1 MLEKKVMS
9 LVGWYLEEVKVQE
22 TSSRP
27 RLLLAYA
34 DSAYAARIV
43 RSFRRL
49 GWEVHMAATA
59 REVDR
64 LIEIHG
70 PQAVLVDVAL
80 PDENGWDVSA
90 RITAA
95 RPEQHVV
102 LLATD
107 RPVDAAAR
115 ARTAGAAAI
124 VTRADGM
131 ESLVRAVYGG
141 TLAQAV

>member
-1 MLEKKVMS
+1 MS
-9 LVGWYLEEVKVQE
+9 LVGWEGMEPMGTNVQM
-22 TSSRP
+22 SGRP

-59 REVDR
+59 AEADR
-64 LIEIHG
+64 LVQVHA
-70 PQAVLVDVAL
+70 PHAVLLDVGL
-80 PDENGWDVSA
+80 PDENGWNASA

-95 RPEQHVV
+95 RPAQHIV
-102 LLATD
+102 LLAAD
-107 RPVDAAAR
+107 RPADTHDRLSA
-115 ARTAGAAAI
+115 AGAAAL

-131 ESLVRAVYGG
+131 ESLVRAVYGS
-141 TLAQAV
+141 TLAKAV